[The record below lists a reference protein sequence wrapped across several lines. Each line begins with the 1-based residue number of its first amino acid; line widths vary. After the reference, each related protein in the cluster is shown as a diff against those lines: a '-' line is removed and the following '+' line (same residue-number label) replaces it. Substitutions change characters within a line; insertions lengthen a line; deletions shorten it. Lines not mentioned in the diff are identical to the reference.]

1 MKMNSEDDIERQLNR
16 LAPRPIPP
24 GLRERV
30 LSSALEA
37 RRNSALTPR
46 LRAMAVVCAALIA
59 VLLGIGPLV
68 ERQASARLTAVLDGR
83 PSADAAVM
91 KSADLA
97 ELTGLEAADAER
109 MVKLLALA
117 SSAESEKRQNRLDE
131 ALRGPKGW
139 SDYET
144 YENLN

>member
-16 LAPRPIPP
+16 LAPRPVPP

-37 RRNSALTPR
+37 RRNTALTPR
-46 LRAMAVVCAALIA
+46 LRAMVVVCAALMA
-59 VLLGIGPLV
+59 ALLGIGPLV

>member
-1 MKMNSEDDIERQLNR
+1 MKTIGEDDIERQLNR

-24 GLRERV
+24 GLRDRV

-37 RRNSALTPR
+37 RRNTALTPR

>member
-1 MKMNSEDDIERQLNR
+1 MKTIGEDDIERQLNR

-37 RRNSALTPR
+37 RRNTALTPR

-117 SSAESEKRQNRLDE
+117 SSAEREKRRSRLDE
-131 ALRGPKGW
+131 GQRGLKGW
-139 SDYET
+139 SD
-144 YENLN
+144 L